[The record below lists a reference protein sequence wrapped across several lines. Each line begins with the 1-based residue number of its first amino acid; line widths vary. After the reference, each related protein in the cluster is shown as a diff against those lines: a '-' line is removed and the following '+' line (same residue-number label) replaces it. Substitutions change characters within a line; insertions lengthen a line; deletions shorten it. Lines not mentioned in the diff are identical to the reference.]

1 MKEECDLG
9 TYNYISNSLTDSDV
23 KSSACSKNC
32 KKRGITPGVDL
43 HLRTCVINS
52 EVSPKISTCNN
63 NCGNQWLDTNVQEPC
78 DLLK

>member
-9 TYNYISNSLTDSDV
+9 DFNYNLTSLTDENV
-23 KSSACSKNC
+23 TFYACSSDC

-43 HLRTCVINS
+43 HLWTCVINS
-52 EVSPKISTCNN
+52 KVTPKISTCYY

-78 DLLK
+78 DLL